1 MMLLEPEPRKAIGHR
16 LENED
21 DPEVRHGS
29 LIDFAKSLAQTMM
42 AAHDRMYL
50 DEATYARTIA
60 IPTLGVGTTE
70 FEITPDRVEALYQS
84 GHDAATEF
92 LGEWDFQAYIEE
104 YRTDV

>member
-1 MMLLEPEPRKAIGHR
+1 MLVEPEPRKAIGR
-16 LENED
+16 PLEQRT
-21 DPEVRHGS
+21 PGVRHGS

-70 FEITPDRVEALYQS
+70 FEISSTRVEALYQS
-84 GHDAATEF
+84 GHDAAKKF
-92 LGEWDFQAYIEE
+92 LGEWDFQAYIEQ
-104 YRTDV
+104 YRTDA